1 MSVAPATHQLVDSD
15 PSGSVARLLAYL
27 SREEKASLL
36 AGVDDWHLRGF
47 PELDIPSIRVTD
59 CGHGVTLCGPDASPA
74 TCFPTGIGMASTWN
88 TSLIEEAGRIL
99 GRETRALGC
108 SILLGPKINLH
119 RHPLNG
125 RSFETF
131 SEDPWLA
138 GTLGAAVIRG
148 IQAEGVGSCVK
159 AVVANNQQRDQEKVS
174 SEVDEPT
181 LREIY
186 LRTFQIA
193 VELGR
198 PCSIMT
204 AYNRL
209 NGEFSSESE
218 WLIKKV
224 IKGEWKFPGFI
235 VSDWRAVHSSDVYR
249 SGLDLEMPG
258 PGKFLDQM
266 SVLDALEEGRLSEED
281 LDDKAGRILK
291 AILTY
296 GKASLT
302 PAPNFVLDSP
312 RSRAAALAV
321 AEESIVLLKNQ
332 NYVLPLDIHG
342 IRKILVVGPNAAQ
355 ARLGGGGSASV
366 TPFYAI
372 SPLEGIREI
381 CGSAV
386 EVSYLEGCSLV
397 GSMEPIHGYFTHAE
411 GDERGRPGLKA
422 DFFNS
427 LDPSGK
433 LAASWTVEQVD
444 FSWGWASPGAGVQR
458 EHFAVR
464 FSGWITPPVSGLY
477 KLGVYAQEGCINLL
491 LDGEPALEEWDNTR
505 NGNFE
510 AKYQTRYFT
519 IERDFQEGVPIS
531 IQIEYGKRAAR
542 AGVRL
547 EWEIPGTSN
556 STEKLMKAA
565 SEADAVIVCAGL
577 SNLFEGGSHDR
588 DSIDLP
594 PAQQKVIED
603 VARTNPR
610 TIVTLFNGGP
620 LAMPWAPLV
629 PAILEAWYPG
639 QEGGRALARILFGQA
654 NPSGKLPDTL
664 AYKLED
670 HESIRNY
677 PGDGFTVAYEEGMF
691 IGYRHFDAAGIEPH
705 FPFGFGLSYTSFEI
719 SEPTLTEDSINLD
732 GETTALATVRN
743 TGLRRGR
750 EVVQLYICRQDRP
763 TTQPGP
769 QLRGFHKID
778 LAPGEEMQVAFSIGT
793 RELEHF
799 DRGLQQ
805 WTVAPGSYQVL
816 VGAHSRSLS
825 ATHLHVR
832 TLP

>member
-1 MSVAPATHQLVDSD
+1 MSVAPATRQRVDSD
-15 PSGSVARLLAYL
+15 SPTSIASLLKSL
-27 SREEKASLL
+27 TRDEKASLL

-88 TSLIEEAGRIL
+88 TDLIEAAGRIL

-138 GTLGAAVIRG
+138 GSLGAAVIRG
-148 IQAEGVGSCVK
+148 IQSEGVGSCVK

-174 SEVDEPT
+174 SNVDETT

-186 LRTFQIA
+186 LRAFQIA
-193 VELGR
+193 VELGH
-198 PCSIMT
+198 PSAIMT

-209 NGEFSSESE
+209 NGEFSSECE
-218 WLIKKV
+218 WLIKRV

-235 VSDWRAVHSSDVYR
+235 VSDWRAVHSSHVYE

-258 PGKFLDQM
+258 PGKFLNQKA
-266 SVLDALEEGRLSEED
+266 VLDAMDEGLLTED
-281 LDDKAGRILK
+281 ELDDKAGRILG

-296 GKASLT
+296 GKAST
-302 PAPNFVLDSP
+302 SHAQNAMLDSP
-312 RSRAAALAV
+312 QSRATALAV

-332 NYVLPLDIHG
+332 NNILPLDIHQT
-342 IRKILVVGPNAAQ
+342 RKILVVGPNAAQ

-372 SPLEGIREI
+372 SPLDGIREI
-381 CGSAV
+381 CGSNA
-386 EVSYLEGCSLV
+386 EITYLEGCSLV
-397 GSMEPIHGYFTHAE
+397 GSMEPIHGYFTHAN
-411 GDERGRPGLKA
+411 GNSNDQPGLKA
-422 DFFNS
+422 EFFNG
-427 LDPSGK
+427 LDPLGRIV
-433 LAASWTVEQVD
+433 ASWSVEQID

-458 EHFAVR
+458 EHFAVS
-464 FSGWITPPVSGLY
+464 FSGWLTPPVSGTY
-477 KLGVYAQEGCINLL
+477 KLGIYAQEGCINLL
-491 LDGEPALEEWDNTR
+491 LDGEPALAAWDNAK

-510 AKYQTRYFT
+510 EKYQTRYFT
-519 IERDFQEGVPIS
+519 IERELQAETPVAIR
-531 IQIEYGKRAAR
+531 IEYGKRAAR

-556 STEKLMKAA
+556 SSEKLITAA
-565 SEADAVIVCAGL
+565 READAVIVCAGL
-577 SNLFEGGSHDR
+577 SNLFEGGAHDR
-588 DSIDLP
+588 ENIDLS
-594 PAQQKVIED
+594 PAQQKLIENISQ
-603 VARTNPR
+603 ANPR

-620 LAMPWAPLV
+620 LAMPWEPLV

-639 QEGGRALARILFGQA
+639 QEGGRALARILFGQT
-654 NPSGKLPDTL
+654 NPSGRLPDTL

-670 HESIRNY
+670 HRSIGHY
-677 PGDGFTVAYEEGMF
+677 PGNGVSVTYGEGMF
-691 IGYRHFDAAGIEPH
+691 IGYRHFDTASIKPH
-705 FPFGFGLSYTSFEI
+705 FPFGFGLGYTSFHI
-719 SEPTLTEDSINLD
+719 SEPSLTEDHILAD
-732 GETTALATVRN
+732 GETTVLVTVRN
-743 TGLRRGR
+743 TGPRRGK
-750 EVVQLYICRQDRP
+750 EVVQLYISRDDRP
-763 TTQPGP
+763 TTHPGA

-778 LAPGEEMQVAFSIGT
+778 LAPGEEMQIAFSIGT

-799 DRGLQQ
+799 DAGLRS
-805 WTVAPGSYQVL
+805 WVVAPGSYQIL
-816 VGAHSRSLS
+816 AGAHSRSLK
-825 ATHLHVR
+825 TTTLHVQ
-832 TLP
+832 P